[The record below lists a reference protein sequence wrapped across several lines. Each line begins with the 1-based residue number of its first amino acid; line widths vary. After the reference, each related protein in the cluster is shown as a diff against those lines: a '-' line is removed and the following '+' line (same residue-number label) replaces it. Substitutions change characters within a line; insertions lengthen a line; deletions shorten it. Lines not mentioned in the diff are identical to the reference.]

1 MLERYYRELLNY
13 FARQLKDR
21 DGAADVVQEAYAR
34 VLTVQQAGQ
43 SIREPRALLY
53 RTARNI
59 VIDQQR
65 HQAVSDAD
73 GQEALDELAAPAIQQ
88 PEQAYAAHQRASRL
102 VDVIEALPPR
112 CREAFVLHKFE
123 GLSHAEV
130 AERMGIS
137 RNMVERHVMLAVLAC
152 RKHREAEH
160 ADTLHPGQ
168 ESEPC

>member
-73 GQEALDELAAPAIQQ
+73 GQAALDELAAPAIQQ

-102 VDVIEALPPR
+102 VDVIEALP
-112 CREAFVLHKFE
+112 
-123 GLSHAEV
+123 
-130 AERMGIS
+130 
-137 RNMVERHVMLAVLAC
+137 LAAGKPSCSTSSKAC
-152 RKHREAEH
+152 RMPRWPSAW
-160 ADTLHPGQ
+160 ASRATW
-168 ESEPC
+168 SNAM